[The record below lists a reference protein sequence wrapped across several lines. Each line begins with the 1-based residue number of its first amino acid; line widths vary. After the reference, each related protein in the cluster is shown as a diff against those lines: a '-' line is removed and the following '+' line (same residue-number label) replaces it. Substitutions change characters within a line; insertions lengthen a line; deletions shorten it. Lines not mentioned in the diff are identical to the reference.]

1 MYKTDWEWFWLK
13 GVDSPIMQ
21 FLPSPAPEEDSNSF
35 LNHKLGDMKITLFK
49 IISCFFLQ
57 IEKVEAREVK

>member
-1 MYKTDWEWFWLK
+1 MVLVERCRQPHHAVPT
-13 GVDSPIMQ
+13 I
-21 FLPSPAPEEDSNSF
+21 PAPEEDSNSF